1 MKTRRSLLLYFAV
14 PLAVGCLLPAGTAF
28 AQRSGFSPE
37 RIFGYWDQ
45 DGDGQLT
52 SSEMERL
59 PSSLQGWLQR
69 NDYREGRPL
78 SREDFV
84 REAPQMFESMR
95 RAREEEY
102 QDRDRDNGDRGD
114 DEASGDR
121 GRSFSRFGG
130 DGPGSGGFG
139 GFSGSGVSGAA
150 SSSSSGRS
158 SGSSSG
164 STAAPSRFQFVHQL
178 PEQWQLLDSD
188 GDQQIGLY
196 EWDRTTRADFL
207 RMDRNGDGFL
217 TPRELTQP
225 ATASTSATSTAAAGS
240 SSPALVAGQ
249 PTTSVSFSRSS
260 PGSARSNTAGTSAAS
275 SPAAGAAS
283 DANGSA
289 TGAAAASTLD
299 PRKARTAKYFFKLMD
314 RNRDGQ
320 ITEDEWGRSRR
331 IGPKFREAGHD
342 LSSAMPEEKFVSEYV
357 RLFLD

>member
-1 MKTRRSLLLYFAV
+1 MKSRRSLLLYFAV
-14 PLAVGCLLPAGTAF
+14 PLAACCLLPAGTAS

-45 DGDGQLT
+45 DGDGQL
-52 SSEMERL
+52 SGSEMERL

-102 QDRDRDNGDRGD
+102 RDRDRDDNDRRDDGDG
-114 DEASGDR
+114 EDR

-130 DGPGSGGFG
+130 EGSGSGGFG
-139 GFSGSGVSGAA
+139 GFSGSGFSGAA
-150 SSSSSGRS
+150 PSSSSGRS

-164 STAAPSRFQFVHQL
+164 SSAAPSRFQFQYEL

-196 EWDRTTRADFL
+196 EWDRATRGDFL

-217 TPRELTQP
+217 TPRELQQAAS
-225 ATASTSATSTAAAGS
+225 ATASATSTALTLSASGSTSTAVPAAGQAS
-240 SSPALVAGQ
+240 S
-249 PTTSVSFSRSS
+249 SVSFSRSTTAS
-260 PGSARSNTAGTSAAS
+260 VQPTSRQLVAVSAGSAS
-275 SPAAGAAS
+275 SPA
-283 DANGSA
+283 GS
-289 TGAAAASTLD
+289 AASTSTVD
-299 PRKARTAKYFFKLMD
+299 PKKARTAEYFFKLMD

-320 ITEDEWGRSRR
+320 VTEDEWGRSRR
-331 IGPKFREAGHD
+331 VGPKFREAGHD
-342 LSSAMPEEKFVSEYV
+342 LSTAMPKEKFVAEYV
-357 RLFLD
+357 KLFLD